1 MHQKGVI
8 HSDLFEKNI
17 MLNSEFDIKFIDLD
31 ASIIDDYISVENVY
45 FYDKNT
51 DVIKE
56 GIQDDKLDTLNMYL
70 SYLEKGSFK
79 NECHDIINF
88 NSLSL
93 PLEIKKELLSYSIK
107 DRIIEK
113 DYYFE
118 DIIEE
123 LLRID
128 YEAPK
133 IKERLKTRRK

>member
-1 MHQKGVI
+1 
-8 HSDLFEKNI
+8 

-56 GIQDDKLDTLNMYL
+56 GIQDDKLDTLKMYL